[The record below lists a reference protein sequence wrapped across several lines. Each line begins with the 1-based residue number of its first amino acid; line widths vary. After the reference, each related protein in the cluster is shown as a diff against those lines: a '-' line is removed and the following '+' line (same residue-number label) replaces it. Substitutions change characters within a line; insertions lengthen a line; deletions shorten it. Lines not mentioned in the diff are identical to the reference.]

1 MFPFKKKILR
11 AFTLIELLVV
21 VAIIGILAAVG
32 VVSFGGFTESAKAH
46 ASKAQHKSVANL
58 ITYNIKLCEITGKNI
73 QLNGNV
79 HKCTDKANDLSWKY
93 FEHFKN
99 EGWKCP
105 YNQSLIMDSMECKPG
120 RTGISTKVINGKN
133 HIDIHTYDSA
143 TTAYNSFILTPN
155 D

>member
-1 MFPFKKKILR
+1 MRDRNHR

-32 VVSFGGFTESAKAH
+32 VVAYNGYTGAAKAN
-46 ASKAQHKSVANL
+46 ASKAQHKSVTNL
-58 ITYNIKLCEITGKNI
+58 IRNNIKLCEITGTNI

-79 HKCTDKANDLSWKY
+79 HKCTDTANDLWWKY
-93 FEHFKN
+93 YQHFKN

-105 YNQSLIMDSMECKPG
+105 YNQSLIMDSMQCKPG
-120 RTGISTKVINGKN
+120 RTGISTKTVNGKN
-133 HIDIHTYDSA
+133 HIDVHTYDSA
-143 TTAYNSFILTPN
+143 TTYYNTYILTPN